1 MPAPRPLPRS
11 LIPIPGESLPGFL
24 LRLSC
29 RLNQPPA
36 KIAKLAGL
44 APDGASG
51 THIPV
56 ILLAGIPATDRSTFP
71 RMTRL
76 TGAQTAQLA
85 VAPGHEGTPPRI
97 PSPQT
102 KHRMDARP
110 PATVASP
117 PQWS

>member
-1 MPAPRPLPRS
+1 MPSPRPLPRS
-11 LIPIPGESLPGFL
+11 LVPLPGESLPGFL

-36 KIAKLAGL
+36 RIAELTGL

-56 ILLAGIPATDRSTFP
+56 ILLAGIPQTGSSAFT

-76 TGAQTAQLA
+76 TGVQAAQL
-85 VAPGHEGTPPRI
+85 GMGTWQGRYPPVI
-97 PSPQT
+97 
-102 KHRMDARP
+102 
-110 PATVASP
+110 ASP
-117 PQWS
+117 ESKDRKSVV